1 MLRRR
6 LSADQTAELWKE
18 INDEK
23 NDARDDR
30 SGARG
35 CDYMPSALACH
46 WPITRLPMKIHGR
59 DDNLF
64 CAGFSDN
71 RNKESGPNKEFNI
84 GFRMLR

>member
-1 MLRRR
+1 
-6 LSADQTAELWKE
+6 
-18 INDEK
+18 
-23 NDARDDR
+23 
-30 SGARG
+30 
-35 CDYMPSALACH
+35 MPSALACH